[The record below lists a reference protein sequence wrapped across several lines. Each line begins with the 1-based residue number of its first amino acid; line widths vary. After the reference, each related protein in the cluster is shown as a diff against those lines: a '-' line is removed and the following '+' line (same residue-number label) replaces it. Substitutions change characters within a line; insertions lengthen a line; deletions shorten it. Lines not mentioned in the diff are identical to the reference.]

1 MNRTLRSNLPDY
13 EVNRIREIVTLMLP
27 EVANEYQITV
37 ESLKDDKHRTV
48 ATQARRMLWFVI
60 FDNLDLGYEEVAKIM
75 KPIFPSANRPNVNT
89 AIYYVRKQTMIDDDA
104 ELLWDKV
111 QAIYMKTKRSLKPT
125 EA

>member
-27 EVANEYQITV
+27 EVAGEYQITV
-37 ESLKDDKHRTV
+37 ESLKDDRHRTA
-48 ATQARRMLWFVI
+48 ATQARRMLWFVV

-75 KPIFPSANRPNVNT
+75 KPIFPSANKPNVNT
-89 AIYYVRKQTMIDDDA
+89 AIHYTRKATMDDDDM
-104 ELLWDKV
+104 ELKWDIV
-111 QAIYMKTKRSLKPT
+111 QAIYMKCKRSLKPT